1 MNDTKKEFLKR
12 LFLISFLILFVV
24 VFFWGVAFEQVWAK
38 VVFLLAFFGMFCFL
52 VFYWICSFINDW
64 RIMGVLT
71 PKEYKIY
78 KAYKPFSS
86 GSAPG
91 VFANK
96 CKDPEIK
103 RIYNKASTAK
113 RITIFDD

>member
-1 MNDTKKEFLKR
+1 MNDTQKEFLKR
-12 LFLISFLILFVV
+12 LSLILFLILFVV
-24 VFFWGVAFEQVWAK
+24 VFFLGVAFEQVCAK
-38 VVFLLAFFGMFCFL
+38 VVFLLAVSGYFCFL
-52 VFYWICSFINDW
+52 IFYFVCSFINDW

-78 KAYKPFSS
+78 KEYKPFSS

-91 VFANK
+91 IFANK
-96 CKDPEIK
+96 CKNPEIK

>member
-1 MNDTKKEFLKR
+1 MNDTQKEFLKR
-12 LFLISFLILFVV
+12 LSLISFLILLVV
-24 VFFWGVAFEQVWAK
+24 VFFLGIIFEQVWTG
-38 VVFLLAFFGMFCFL
+38 VVLLLVFFGYFCL
-52 VFYWICSFINDW
+52 VIFYFICSFINDW

-91 VFANK
+91 VYANK
-96 CKDPEIK
+96 CHDPEIK
-103 RIYNKASTAK
+103 RIYNKAATAK
-113 RITIFDD
+113 RITIFDS

>member
-1 MNDTKKEFLKR
+1 MNDTQKEFLKR
-12 LFLISFLILFVV
+12 LSLISFLILFVV
-24 VFFWGVAFEQVWAK
+24 IFFWGVAFEQVWAK
-38 VVFLLAFFGMFCFL
+38 VVFLLVCFGMFGFLVLYWVCFL
-52 VFYWICSFINDW
+52 INNW

-78 KAYKPFSS
+78 KSYKPFSS
-86 GSAPG
+86 GYAPG

-103 RIYNKASTAK
+103 RIYNKAATAK
-113 RITIFDD
+113 RITIFDS

>member
-1 MNDTKKEFLKR
+1 MSDTQKEFLKR
-12 LFLISFLILFVV
+12 LSLISFLILFIV

-38 VVFLLAFFGMFCFL
+38 VVFLLAFFGLVGFL
-52 VFYWICSFINDW
+52 ILYWICYAINDW

-91 VFANK
+91 VYANK